1 MMSTA
6 GQEVR
11 GAARRA
17 ARHPVMDVATR
28 IGLACRGVLYAL
40 VGAVAVQVG
49 LGERSKEADK
59 AGAIEAVAE
68 LPFGAGLLWIMMVGF
83 VALALWQI
91 SEALFGGGETIE
103 RAEAVARVAVYA
115 LVVVSLISVLTKG
128 KASSD
133 DEKSRDITATL
144 LGLPGGPVIV
154 GAIGLGLVVLGGYW
168 VRQGL
173 VKGFR
178 KELDRAGM
186 PAPARAV
193 MDHLGLGGF
202 VARGAVAAL
211 AGILVCRAAVTFD
224 PDEAGG
230 IDAALREFAGT
241 PAGPW
246 LLVVVAL
253 GLLLFAAYCFGE
265 ARWRR
270 T

>member
-1 MMSTA
+1 MSTA
-6 GQEVR
+6 GSEVR

-17 ARHPVMDVATR
+17 ARSPVMDMATR
-28 IGLACRGVLYAL
+28 VGLACRGVLYGL

-59 AGAIEAVAE
+59 AGAIETLAE
-68 LPFGAGLLWIMMVGF
+68 LPFGSVLLWIMTVGF
-83 VALALWQI
+83 VALALWQAT
-91 SEALFGGGETIE
+91 EAAFGGGEVIE
-103 RAEAVARVAVYA
+103 RVEAAARVAVYV
-115 LVVVSLISVLTKG
+115 LVIVTLVSVLTKG

-133 DEKSRDITATL
+133 DEKSRDLTATL
-144 LGLPGGPVIV
+144 LDLPGGQVIV
-154 GAIGLGLVVLGGYW
+154 GAAGLGLVVLGAYW

-173 VKGFR
+173 TKGFW

-193 MDHLGLGGF
+193 MERLGVGGY

-211 AGILVCRAAVTFD
+211 AGILVGRAAITFD
-224 PDEAGG
+224 PDKAGG
-230 IDAALREFAGT
+230 IDTALREFAGT

-253 GLLLFAAYCFGE
+253 GLLLFAAFCFGE

-270 T
+270 A